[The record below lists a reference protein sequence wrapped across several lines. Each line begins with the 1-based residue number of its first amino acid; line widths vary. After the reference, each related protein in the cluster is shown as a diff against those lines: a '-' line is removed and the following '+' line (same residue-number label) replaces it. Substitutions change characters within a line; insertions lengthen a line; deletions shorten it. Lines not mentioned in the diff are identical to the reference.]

1 MSAPNRPP
9 DIPAGN
15 QGIDRVGVGFA
26 LAAYLFWGFAPIYF
40 KLLIFSEPIE
50 IVAHRV
56 AWSVLI
62 LAVLIVVRRQL
73 TTLRKLS
80 RQQIGWLAVSGALVS
95 VNWMVFIWALLNDR
109 MLETSLGYYINPLV
123 TVLLGGLFL
132 GEWLRPVQ
140 TLAVLLAAFG
150 VVNEIVAVGIL
161 PWAGLALAFSF
172 GLYGLVRKRLA
183 VDSAVGL
190 GVETLLMLPIAI
202 GYLACG
208 WSTGE
213 GVLVRGDTRQVLLLA
228 AGGLVTVFPLVCF
241 AAAALR
247 LPLSTL
253 GFIQYLAPT
262 ITFLLAIFVYEEPI
276 RASQFLT
283 FGCIWVALLI
293 FSTESMYYQRRF
305 RSVMGHPE

>member
-1 MSAPNRPP
+1 LSAPNRPSA
-9 DIPAGN
+9 IPTGN
-15 QGIDRVGVGFA
+15 LGVDRTGVVFA

-40 KLLIFSEPIE
+40 KLLTFSAPIE

-56 AWSVLI
+56 VWSVLI

-80 RQQIGWLAVSGALVS
+80 LRQIGWLAVSGALVS

-132 GEWLRPVQ
+132 GELLRPVQ

-161 PWAGLALAFSF
+161 PWAGLTLAVSF

-190 GVETLLMLPIAI
+190 GIETLLMLPLAI
-202 GYLACG
+202 GYLAWG
-208 WSTGE
+208 WLVGE
-213 GVLVRGDTRQVLLLA
+213 GALVRGDTRQVLLLA

-241 AAAALR
+241 AVAALR

-262 ITFLLAIFVYEEPI
+262 ITFLLAIHVYGEPI

-293 FSTESMYYQRRF
+293 FSTESMYYQRRLLT
-305 RSVMGHPE
+305 RGEL